1 MNTIWRLIGSRALWV
16 FLGALGLS
24 LLIWFFGALLA
35 VGDVRPFANT
45 YVRFIAAIGVFL
57 IWFTR
62 FAIRQIRQSR
72 QNAALVKEIQVAQEP
87 MLKHVN
93 KDSEMSRQFAEI
105 DRVLKNAKFSKSK
118 VPLLGKFTDG
128 QYLYQMPWYVVLG
141 AAGSGKTTALK
152 QSGLNFPLESSF
164 GSSISGLAGT
174 RDCDWFLTDDAVLL
188 DTAGRL
194 SLHGSDN
201 EHDTY
206 DWQEFINLLKRYR
219 PKQPINGVILTVGVD
234 DLLNTKTDFKQ
245 LAYELRKRI
254 HEMSSSLE
262 INFPVYLMITKFDM
276 LKGFSDFFGG
286 LSEEQRKQSLGF
298 DFTPLEMTVGSE
310 VLIGY
315 VSKQLQEIQEGID
328 AASIKVLSE
337 LNDLDAKDAAFVFSS
352 EFEHLS
358 ENLLTLF
365 RELYKTSK
373 FENPISWRGI
383 YFTSATQQGEVIDPV
398 FEHISPDLALNK
410 KYVASQE
417 LHSSMPKS
425 FFLQEF
431 FEHRVFGEANLASE
445 NKKWSIKKLAMYWL
459 GLALLILLA
468 GALFIAMINSYLRN
482 SRYLDSVS
490 EQTTKLQKTAND
502 MTASGNFLARVEFAD
517 SVKRL
522 HINPDV
528 PDINN
533 PKLSYRFGLY
543 QAKDMSM
550 VTQSAYQRLLQ
561 DDVMPLVSKE
571 IDGILRESN
580 MSQSYGMYNAL
591 KAYLMLFD
599 KKHYDPEF
607 LNAWASQY
615 FLQRSSQ
622 YSDAQRD
629 KIKEALGYI
638 LSQKNLV
645 PNITYDA
652 KIVESKRSELANLNI
667 SDMIVAAAFSR
678 VGEYENKIPGISL
691 ESMGGKQ
698 TKLVFLRHSGKPLTA
713 NIHPFYTKK
722 AYTEHVLPDLIKYS
736 VQFHQEEWVLGGYS
750 SIRMSETDTLIE
762 AHDAYL
768 DLYVKAWKDYI
779 GDIRL
784 KQPKSI
790 KEARDITKILSDQN
804 NSPLANIIKGVSG
817 QTSLNV
823 LPDSADNTVIDNYLQ
838 QLINKMGLGRLVSA
852 SDLQEKYLN
861 SLKQS
866 TTVDDAF
873 NDFHVL
879 TKTQE
884 GQPSTIVSVIDSI
897 KELYEYLDVLNIA
910 IEKGVDLPPHDSLFK
925 YRAEINRLPVPFKG
939 MLENFS
945 GFALDKS
952 LSEQGLRDLQAEEK
966 ALRAKQDEEEKAKK
980 AQQEAEEK
988 AERQASEAKVQQE
1001 SLVRKG
1007 LESQLA
1013 IANKECSD
1021 VIQAGYPFIKNSP
1034 KDISLTAF
1042 TKVFGKENSYKA
1054 LQVLPP
1060 EIARTMQATT
1070 LEELF
1075 DRDEY
1080 YKNKF
1085 SNVVAS
1091 NPITQTYFTGNTE
1104 KPEIDF
1110 SIRVKELDKSVD
1122 SLIVEY
1128 DGKKL
1133 RYSHGPVVALN
1144 SLWPARS
1151 ESASTKITL
1160 HKDNKEIGRI
1170 DAKGIWSIF
1179 RLIEKSDKREWQ
1191 GSKLLASYLVN
1202 QKKFTLEIASSNTR
1216 SPFNFST
1223 LRDFKC
1229 P

>member
-1 MNTIWRLIGSRALWV
+1 MNTVWRLMGSRALWV
-16 FLGALGLS
+16 FLGVLGLS

-35 VGDVRPFANT
+35 IGDVRPFANT

-57 IWFTR
+57 IWFIR
-62 FAIRQIRQSR
+62 VAIRQIRRAR

-118 VPLLGKFTDG
+118 LPLLGKFTDG

-194 SLHGSDN
+194 SLHGSEN

-234 DLLNTKTDFKQ
+234 DLLNTNTDFKQ

-254 HEMSSSLE
+254 HEMSARLE

-298 DFTPLEMTVGSE
+298 DFASLEKASSSE

-337 LNDLDAKDAAFVFSS
+337 LGDLDAKGAAFVFSS

-358 ENLLTLF
+358 KNLLTLF

-398 FEHISPDLALNK
+398 FEHIGSDLALNK
-410 KYVASQE
+410 KYTASQE
-417 LHSSMPKS
+417 LHSAMPKS

-445 NKKWSIKKLAMYWL
+445 NKKWSIKKLALYWL
-459 GLALLILLA
+459 SLALLILLA
-468 GALFIAMINSYLRN
+468 GALFIAMTNSYLNN
-482 SRYLDSVS
+482 SRYLDGVS
-490 EQTTKLQKTAND
+490 ERAKKLQEKANN
-502 MTASGNFLARVEFAD
+502 MSASDNFLTRVEFAD
-517 SVKRL
+517 SVKQL
-522 HINPDV
+522 HIDPKN

-543 QAKDMSM
+543 QAKDMSV

-561 DDVMPLVSKE
+561 EDVMPLVSKE
-571 IDGILRESN
+571 IDGILRQSN
-580 MSQSYGMYNAL
+580 ISQSYGMYNAL
-591 KAYLMLFD
+591 KAYLMIFD
-599 KKHYDPEF
+599 KKHYDSDF
-607 LNAWASQY
+607 LNDWVSQY
-615 FLQRSSQ
+615 FLQQSSQ
-622 YSDAQRD
+622 YSDTQKY
-629 KIKEALGYI
+629 KIKDALGYI

-652 KIVESKRSELANLNI
+652 KLVESKRSELANLNI
-667 SDMIVAAAFSR
+667 SDMIVTAAFSR
-678 VGEYENKIPGISL
+678 VGEYENKIPSVSL
-691 ESMGGKQ
+691 ESMGGKL
-698 TKLVFLRHSGKPLTA
+698 TKLVFLRRSGEPLTA

-722 AYTEHVLPDLIKYS
+722 AYTEYVLPDLIKYS
-736 VQFHQEEWVLGGYS
+736 VQFHQEEWVLGDYS
-750 SIRMSETDTLIE
+750 SIRVDEADTLRE

-768 DLYVKAWKDYI
+768 DLYVKAWKNYI

-784 KQPKSI
+784 KKPKSI

-804 NSPLANIIKGVSG
+804 NSPLANVIKGVSD
-817 QTSLNV
+817 QTSLDV
-823 LPDSADNTVIDNYLQ
+823 IPDSADNAVVDKHLQ

-866 TTVDDAF
+866 TIVDDAF

-884 GQPSTIVSVIDSI
+884 GQPSTMVSIIDSI

-945 GFALDKS
+945 EFALDKS
-952 LSEQGLRDLQAEEK
+952 LREQALRDLRAEEK
-966 ALRAKQDEEEKAKK
+966 ALKAKQDEEEKAK
-980 AQQEAEEK
+980 QQAN
-988 AERQASEAKVQQE
+988 EAKVQQE
-1001 SLVRKG
+1001 SLARTG

-1013 IANKECSD
+1013 AANKECSS
-1021 VIQAGYPFIKNSP
+1021 VIKSGYPFVKNSP
-1034 KDISLTAF
+1034 IDVGLAAF
-1042 TKVFGKENSYKA
+1042 TKVFGKENSYKT
-1054 LQVLPP
+1054 LQILSP
-1060 EIARTMQATT
+1060 EVARTLQATT

-1085 SNVVAS
+1085 SNVVVS

-1104 KPEIDF
+1104 KPEVDF
-1110 SIRVKELDKSVD
+1110 SIRVKELDKGVD
-1122 SLIVEY
+1122 SLVFEY

-1133 RYSHGPVVALN
+1133 RYSHGPIIALN
-1144 SLWPARS
+1144 SLWPAKS
-1151 ESASTKITL
+1151 ESAPTKITL
-1160 HKDNKEIGRI
+1160 LKDYKEVGRI
-1170 DAKGIWSIF
+1170 DAKGIWAIF

-1191 GSKLLASYLVN
+1191 GSKLLASYVVN
-1202 QKKFTLEIASSNTR
+1202 QKKFTLEIASSGTR
-1216 SPFNFST
+1216 NPFNFST

>member
-1 MNTIWRLIGSRALWV
+1 M
-16 FLGALGLS
+16 
-24 LLIWFFGALLA
+24 
-35 VGDVRPFANT
+35 
-45 YVRFIAAIGVFL
+45 
-57 IWFTR
+57 
-62 FAIRQIRQSR
+62 
-72 QNAALVKEIQVAQEP
+72 
-87 MLKHVN
+87 
-93 KDSEMSRQFAEI
+93 
-105 DRVLKNAKFSKSK
+105 
-118 VPLLGKFTDG
+118 
-128 QYLYQMPWYVVLG
+128 
-141 AAGSGKTTALK
+141 
-152 QSGLNFPLESSF
+152 
-164 GSSISGLAGT
+164 
-174 RDCDWFLTDDAVLL
+174 
-188 DTAGRL
+188 
-194 SLHGSDN
+194 
-201 EHDTY
+201 
-206 DWQEFINLLKRYR
+206 
-219 PKQPINGVILTVGVD
+219 
-234 DLLNTKTDFKQ
+234 
-245 LAYELRKRI
+245 
-254 HEMSSSLE
+254 
-262 INFPVYLMITKFDM
+262 
-276 LKGFSDFFGG
+276 
-286 LSEEQRKQSLGF
+286 
-298 DFTPLEMTVGSE
+298 
-310 VLIGY
+310 
-315 VSKQLQEIQEGID
+315 
-328 AASIKVLSE
+328 
-337 LNDLDAKDAAFVFSS
+337 
-352 EFEHLS
+352 
-358 ENLLTLF
+358 
-365 RELYKTSK
+365 
-373 FENPISWRGI
+373 
-383 YFTSATQQGEVIDPV
+383 
-398 FEHISPDLALNK
+398 
-410 KYVASQE
+410 
-417 LHSSMPKS
+417 
-425 FFLQEF
+425 
-431 FEHRVFGEANLASE
+431 
-445 NKKWSIKKLAMYWL
+445 
-459 GLALLILLA
+459 
-468 GALFIAMINSYLRN
+468 
-482 SRYLDSVS
+482 
-490 EQTTKLQKTAND
+490 
-502 MTASGNFLARVEFAD
+502 
-517 SVKRL
+517 
-522 HINPDV
+522 
-528 PDINN
+528 
-533 PKLSYRFGLY
+533 
-543 QAKDMSM
+543 
-550 VTQSAYQRLLQ
+550 
-561 DDVMPLVSKE
+561 
-571 IDGILRESN
+571 
-580 MSQSYGMYNAL
+580 
-591 KAYLMLFD
+591 
-599 KKHYDPEF
+599 
-607 LNAWASQY
+607 
-615 FLQRSSQ
+615 
-622 YSDAQRD
+622 
-629 KIKEALGYI
+629 
-638 LSQKNLV
+638 
-645 PNITYDA
+645 
-652 KIVESKRSELANLNI
+652 
-667 SDMIVAAAFSR
+667 
-678 VGEYENKIPGISL
+678 
-691 ESMGGKQ
+691 
-698 TKLVFLRHSGKPLTA
+698 
-713 NIHPFYTKK
+713 
-722 AYTEHVLPDLIKYS
+722 
-736 VQFHQEEWVLGGYS
+736 GGYS

-790 KEARDITKILSDQN
+790 KEAVDITKILSDQN

-966 ALRAKQDEEEKAKK
+966 ALKAKQDEEEKAKK